1 MDTLVTLKG
10 LARDA
15 VLGFGIDRKSCHTVE
30 KLSEALQDTVY
41 HFDGNGPQ
49 RQIVAGM
56 SNKGV
61 QVLNNNNAMSSLL
74 HNLDCYLLTPEDKWK
89 KGKLLM
95 RIVLE
100 FIPEDNS

>member
-1 MDTLVTLKG
+1 MDNLVTLKD
-10 LARDA
+10 LAGDA

-30 KLSEALQDTVY
+30 KLSEALRDTVY
-41 HFDGNGPQ
+41 PFNGNGPQ
-49 RQIVAGM
+49 HQIVAGM

-61 QVLNNNNAMSSLL
+61 QLLNNNNAISSLL
-74 HNLDCYLLTPEDKWK
+74 HSLDCYLLTPEDKWK
-89 KGKLLM
+89 KGKLSM